1 MRDVKTIESELNRAW
16 ERLEQFEEEVD
27 REKNKIK
34 KLEAEIEEAKQQSYI
49 PLIIKKGMI
58 FRVPKAGGY
67 YYMVYHN
74 GSDLSLM
81 LLSSDPTTDD
91 CVGCYNS
98 LVMNSQGVGPENL
111 RSLLIKNKAEYK
123 GTLESFSIK
132 QAGGC

>member
-49 PLIIKKGMI
+49 PLTIKRGMI
-58 FRVPKAGGY
+58 FWTPKDGGY

-81 LLSSDPTTDD
+81 LL
-91 CVGCYNS
+91 
-98 LVMNSQGVGPENL
+98 
-111 RSLLIKNKAEYK
+111 
-123 GTLESFSIK
+123 
-132 QAGGC
+132 